1 MKVYHYFQSYLT
13 KRYPSALKANHCPLK
28 QSRLPVADE
37 RQSVHEGQHTH
48 SRLPKK
54 NRVLQEL
61 FFQHLRFLLVYITHF
76 CLDKFWVDLGK

>member
-13 KRYPSALKANHCPLK
+13 KRYPSALKVNCCPLK

-48 SRLPKK
+48 SRLQRKP
-54 NRVLQEL
+54 E
-61 FFQHLRFLLVYITHF
+61 
-76 CLDKFWVDLGK
+76 